1 MRGEAEYAVEVVD
14 LVVDE
19 TGQPA
24 PVDRGDRGPVESGGL
39 DDDRQG
45 ATNEAADV
53 EEAEAA
59 FVLFFGLRRAFD
71 DAGLSRTIAG
81 APGSAG
87 WTAAAAR
94 SIPIGGAVIPIPWAK
109 VWTRPKSSIAMNN
122 WSTTA
127 STSTSTVDLAGFTY
141 SSNVIRP
148 VASRTSRRVCARETE
163 HDRCRMCRTTVVP

>member
-71 DAGLSRTIAG
+71 DAGLSRTIDC
-81 APGSAG
+81 
-87 WTAAAAR
+87 
-94 SIPIGGAVIPIPWAK
+94 
-109 VWTRPKSSIAMNN
+109 SSVSEKHSMMR
-122 WSTTA
+122 
-127 STSTSTVDLAGFTY
+127 G
-141 SSNVIRP
+141 
-148 VASRTSRRVCARETE
+148 
-163 HDRCRMCRTTVVP
+163 